1 MPIYSGKRK
10 RIVGGGEVTTCRE
23 QNRLTISALSDN
35 LPPKPPEGKHI
46 FA

>member
-1 MPIYSGKRK
+1 MPIYSEKRK
-10 RIVGGGEVTTCRE
+10 RVVGGGTTCRE